1 MQPGSKI
8 LLEIAVETLDD
19 ALAAT
24 RGGADRLELCAAL
37 EVGGLTPGAGVLRAI
52 GQESPL
58 PVMAM
63 VRPRCGG
70 CFYNDRD
77 FSVMLNDRDFL
88 LENGASGL
96 VFGFLDRDGHVE
108 ESRLKAFL
116 EGIPAGIETVFH
128 RAFDFV
134 ENPADSLEVL
144 IEHGVKRVLTSG
156 LKPSIVD
163 GTEQIRALIEQANGR
178 IEILGGGGIR
188 LENVRQVVEQ
198 TGLVQVHASC
208 RATAQDRSPRLRPE
222 IQFGLPELPPETVH
236 RRTDASLVACMRAAL
251 S

>member
-1 MQPGSKI
+1 MQVAGKI

-19 ALAAT
+19 ALAAA

-37 EVGGLTPGAGVLRAI
+37 EVGGLTPGAGILRAI
-52 GQESPL
+52 GHESEL

-70 CFYNDRD
+70 CHYNDRD
-77 FSVMLNDRDFL
+77 FDVMLRDRDFL
-88 LENGASGL
+88 VENGAQGL

-108 ESRLKAFL
+108 ESRLKAFMD
-116 EGIPAGIETVFH
+116 GIPAGVETVFH

-134 ENPADSLEVL
+134 EDAGQSLEVL
-144 IEHGVKRVLTSG
+144 VSHGVTRVLTSG
-156 LKPSIVD
+156 LKPTVVD
-163 GTEQIRALIEQANGR
+163 GVDEIRRLIEQAAGR

-188 LENVRQVVEQ
+188 LENVRQVVEK
-198 TGLVQVHASC
+198 TGLKQVHTSC

-222 IQFGLPELPPETVH
+222 IRFGLPELPPETVH

-251 S
+251 I

>member
-1 MQPGSKI
+1 MQAAGNI

-19 ALAAT
+19 ALAAA

-37 EVGGLTPGAGVLRAI
+37 EVGGLTPGAGVLAAI
-52 GQESPL
+52 RNEVGL

-70 CFYNDRD
+70 CHYNDRD
-77 FSVMLNDRDFL
+77 FAVMLRDRDFL
-88 LENGASGL
+88 VGHGAKGL
-96 VFGFLDRDGHVE
+96 VFGFLDRDGHVDAA
-108 ESRLKAFL
+108 RLKAFL
-116 EGIPAGIETVFH
+116 DGIPTGVETVFH

-134 ENPADSLEVL
+134 ESAEETLEVL
-144 IEHGVKRVLTSG
+144 VSHRVTRILTSG
-156 LKPSIVD
+156 LKPTVVD
-163 GTEQIRALIEQANGR
+163 GTGVIRRLIEQAAGR

-188 LENVRQVVEQ
+188 LDNVRQVVEE
-198 TGLVQVHASC
+198 TGLRQVHASC

-251 S
+251 I